1 MIEPG
6 IVGIL
11 LIVANIVFSYK
22 GFTNDLFFDGYKF
35 EVDRILVSKDYKRL
49 ITSGFLHVSWTH
61 LIFNMLSLLAFSGL
75 LESNLGEIKFL
86 IIYFASLVGG
96 DLLSL
101 FIHRN
106 HGDYTAVGASGAVC
120 GVIFAS
126 IALFP
131 GLGIGLFGIPLSI
144 PSWLYGILYVLI
156 SIYGIKSNRG
166 NIGHDAHLGGALV
179 GMIVAL
185 LLRPSAFIPNYLTI
199 LIIALPTVA
208 FICLIIARPH
218 MLLVDNFHFKKRAKV
233 YSINRK
239 PRKKKIDRQQEI
251 DSILDKINTHGMNSL
266 SKSEKERLEQFSK
279 TGRDN

>member
-22 GFTNDLFFDGYKF
+22 GFTNSLFFDGYKF

-61 LIFNMLSLLAFSGL
+61 LIFNMLSLLAFCGL
-75 LESNLGEIKFL
+75 LESNLGEIKFF

-101 FIHRN
+101 FVHRN

-120 GVIFAS
+120 GVIFAA
-126 IALFP
+126 IALFS
-131 GLGIGLFGIPLSI
+131 GLDIGLLGIPLYI

-156 SIYGIKSNRG
+156 SIYGIKSNKG

-185 LLRPSAFIPNYLTI
+185 LLKPSAFIPNYLTI
-199 LIIALPTVA
+199 LIIALPAVA
-208 FICLIIARPH
+208 FICLIIARPQI
-218 MLLVDNFHFKKRAKV
+218 LLVDNFRFKSRAKV

-239 PRKKKIDRQQEI
+239 PRKKKIDGQQEI
-251 DSILDKINTHGMNSL
+251 DSILDKINKHGMSSL

-279 TGRDN
+279 TGQ

>member
-11 LIVANIVFSYK
+11 LIVANIFFSYK
-22 GFTNDLFFDGYKF
+22 GFTNSLFFDGYKF

-86 IIYFASLVGG
+86 IIYFASLIGG

-101 FIHRN
+101 FVHRN

-131 GLGIGLFGIPLSI
+131 GLGIGLFGIPISI

-156 SIYGIKSNRG
+156 SIYGIKSNKG
-166 NIGHDAHLGGALV
+166 NIGHDAHLGGALI
-179 GMIVAL
+179 GLIVAL
-185 LLRPSAFIPNYLTI
+185 LLKPSAFRPNYLTI
-199 LIIALPTVA
+199 LIIAVPTVA

-218 MLLVDNFHFKKRAKV
+218 ILIVDNFNFKKRAKV

-239 PRKKKIDRQQEI
+239 YKKKKIDRQEEI
-251 DSILDKINTHGMNSL
+251 DGILDKIHKHGMNSL

-279 TGRDN
+279 TGQ

>member
-6 IVGIL
+6 IAGIL
-11 LIVANIVFSYK
+11 LIVVNIIFSYK

-35 EVDRILVSKDYKRL
+35 EVDRVLVSKDYRRL

-75 LESNLGEIKFL
+75 LESNLGEFKFL
-86 IIYFASLVGG
+86 IIYFASLAGG

-101 FIHRN
+101 FVHRN

-131 GLGIGLFGIPLSI
+131 GLDIGLLGIPLFI
-144 PSWLYGILYVLI
+144 PAWLYGILYVLF

-199 LIIALPTVA
+199 LIVALPTVA

-218 MLLVDNFHFKKRAKV
+218 VLLVDSFHFKRRAQV

-239 PRKKKIDRQQEI
+239 RANKKIDRQREI
-251 DSILDKINTHGMNSL
+251 DSILDKINTHGMSSL
-266 SKSEKERLEQFSK
+266 SKSEKRTLEQFSK
-279 TGRDN
+279 TGRDI

>member
-218 MLLVDNFHFKKRAKV
+218 MLLVYNFHFKKRAKV